1 MKNNVIGII
10 VFLIGSLSGVSAQT
24 LIRGKI
30 LDSGN
35 GDPLIGVNIRIDGT
49 QEGTISDWDGT
60 FELASNQNPPL
71 RLVIS
76 YVGYE
81 TREEVIEE
89 NEVHLD
95 ILLSGQTVSLESV
108 VVQADRLSEKQKE
121 APLTVESMDM
131 LAIKQT
137 PAVNFYDGM
146 GALKDVD
153 LTAAS
158 LGFKVINTRGFNST
172 SPVRSLQII
181 DGVDNQAPGLN
192 FSLGNF
198 LGASE
203 LDLQKVDVIVGA
215 SSAYYGPNA
224 FNGVISMETKDPF
237 FHDGLSAYVKG
248 GERNLME
255 SAIRW
260 SQSLTGKDGKDWMAY
275 KFNLFYLQAD
285 DWVADNYE
293 PVYDTDTDKTN
304 PGGYDAVNIYGDEYY
319 PANDL
324 STASPWRYVGMGI
337 WHRTGYREIDLVDY
351 NTQNFKANAA
361 IHFRLQ
367 PEKEFQSP
375 EVILSSSFSH
385 GTTVYQGDNRFSLR
399 DIIFQQHRVELRKKD
414 KYFLR
419 AYMTTDDAGNS
430 FDPYFTAL
438 RLQEEAKEDNRWSSD
453 YIAYYRNNY
462 EKEPEKMGFPKL
474 EIEMDDEG
482 NFVTSF
488 DRSAAEK
495 WLAEHQDLLREWHK
509 NSAEHANKAND
520 RYSSTKDFFLPGT
533 DRFDQVFRDIISR
546 KSNEEE
552 NGTRFFDQSSLYHL
566 HGEYNFEPSFM
577 KLLKVGGNARLYTP
591 YSDGT
596 IFSDTSGTKITN
608 YEFGFY
614 AGGEKKWGEQNRWTT
629 TATVR
634 LDKNENYHW
643 LLSPAASLIYQPA
656 QNTYL
661 RLSYSSAIRNP
672 TLTDQYLN
680 FNVGRAILAGNLNGV
695 DSLIDTDSFSE
706 YRNSLD
712 LKKLKYFSID
722 PIQPENV
729 HTIEAGVRTSLWNR
743 WYIDGTYYYS
753 RYHNFIGYQVGLKGK
768 FDKLTGLAEEIQV
781 YRYSANSKNIVSTQ
795 GASIGINY
803 YLNNQVTLN
812 GNYSWNK
819 LNKEFEDD
827 PIIPAFNTPEHKF
840 NVGITGHRISLPFV
854 NNRNHEIGYG
864 INYKWIE
871 GFLFEGSPQFTGLVP
886 TYDMLDVQL
895 NWKIVRLRSTLKIGA
910 SNLLNNNKF
919 QTYGGPRIGRLAYF
933 SILYEN

>member
-1 MKNNVIGII
+1 MKNNIFGII
-10 VFLIGSLSGVSAQT
+10 IFLVGFLFEGTGQT
-24 LIRGKI
+24 VIKGKVM
-30 LDSGN
+30 DSEN

-49 QEGTISDWDGT
+49 EEGTISDWDGSFDLT
-60 FELASNQNPPL
+60 SKTDPPI

-76 YVGYE
+76 YVGYK
-81 TREEVIEE
+81 TKEEIVEE
-89 NEVHLD
+89 PEVHLD
-95 ILLSGQTVSLESV
+95 ILMSAETVSLESV

-131 LAIKQT
+131 LAIRQT

-237 FHDGLSAYVKG
+237 FHKGLSAYVKG

-255 SAIRW
+255 SAVRW
-260 SQSLTGKDGKDWMAY
+260 GQSLTNKNGKDWMAY
-275 KFNLFYLQAD
+275 KLNLFYLQAD
-285 DWVADNYE
+285 DWIADNYD
-293 PVYDTDTDKTN
+293 PVYDTDTDQSN

-319 PANDL
+319 PGNDL

-351 NTQNFKANAA
+351 NTKNLKANAA
-361 IHFRLQ
+361 LHFRLQ

-375 EVILSSSFSH
+375 ELILSSSFSH

-399 DIIFQQHRVELRKKD
+399 DIIFHQHRLELRKKD

-438 RLQEEAKEDNRWSSD
+438 RLQEEAKEDSRWSSD
-453 YIAYYRNNY
+453 YINYFRNNY
-462 EKEPEKMGFPKL
+462 EKEPEKLGFPKL
-474 EIEMDDEG
+474 EIKRDEEG
-482 NFVTSF
+482 NLVSSF
-488 DRSAAEK
+488 DREAAEI
-495 WLAEHQDLLREWHK
+495 WLGEHSDLLREWHQ
-509 NSAEHANKAND
+509 NSAVHANKAND
-520 RYSSTKDFFLPGT
+520 RYSSTQDFFEPGT
-533 DRFDQVFRDIISR
+533 ERFNRVFQDIIHR

-552 NGTRFFDQSSLYHL
+552 NGTRFFDQSSLYHI
-566 HGEYNFEPSFM
+566 HGEYNFEPTFM
-577 KLLKVGGNARLYTP
+577 KIFKVGGNARLYTP
-591 YSDGT
+591 SSDGT
-596 IFSDTSGTKITN
+596 IFSDTAGVKITN

-614 AGGEKKWGEQNRWTT
+614 AGGEKKWGGQQQWTS
-629 TATVR
+629 TATIR
-634 LDKNENYHW
+634 LDKNENFHW
-643 LLSPAASLIYQPA
+643 LVSPAASLIYQPA

-680 FNVGRAILAGNLNGV
+680 FNVGRAILAGNLIGV
-695 DSLIDTDSFSE
+695 DSLIDLDSFSE

-712 LKKLKYFSID
+712 LKKIKYFSID
-722 PIQPENV
+722 PIQPEKV
-729 HTIEAGVRTSLWNR
+729 HTVEAELRTSLWNR
-743 WYIDGTYYYS
+743 WYVDATYYFS
-753 RYHNFIGYQVGLKGK
+753 RYHNFIGYQIGMEASFDTQSGLP
-768 FDKLTGLAEEIQV
+768 ENIQV
-781 YRYSANSKNIVSTQ
+781 YRYSANSDNIVSTQ
-795 GASIGINY
+795 GASIGINFY
-803 YLNNQVTLN
+803 MNNQITFN

-840 NVGITGHRISLPFV
+840 NVGMTGHRISVPYV
-854 NNRNHEIGYG
+854 NTRKHEIGYG

-871 GFLFEGSPQFTGLVP
+871 GFLFEGSPQFTGFVP

-895 NWKIVRLRSTLKIGA
+895 NWKIVRLKSTIKIGA
-910 SNLLNNNKF
+910 SNVLNNKKF

-933 SILYEN
+933 SILFEN